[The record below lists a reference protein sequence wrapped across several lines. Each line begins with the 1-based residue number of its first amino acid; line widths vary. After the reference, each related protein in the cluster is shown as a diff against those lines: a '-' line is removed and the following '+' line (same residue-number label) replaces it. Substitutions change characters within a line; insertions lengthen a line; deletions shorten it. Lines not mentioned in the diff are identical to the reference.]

1 MKLIKFLILIQVSLF
16 LNISYANV
24 DFPVTGEMVG
34 RVNFWTKVYT
44 EISTDEAYIHD
55 SEDLTIIYKKVSL
68 PKDRRTRH
76 RLVKKKKTEIKK
88 LINSIAKKNYL
99 KLSKAEQNIADIIGE
114 KTHKELRVLARNI
127 RLQSGL
133 KDRYYKGLK
142 RSYLYL
148 DYIKETFGKLNIPME
163 LVFLPHVESSFNYE
177 AYSKVGAAGIWQFMR
192 ATARIYK
199 LKVSYIIDER
209 RDPLKATVA
218 AAKLLKDNYRL
229 LKSWPLA
236 LTAYNHG
243 PRSIKRAQKK
253 LGTSDI
259 NKIIQGYSGRRFGFA
274 SKNFYATFMATV
286 QISKDPTRY
295 FKAFK
300 PPQRIKF
307 SNLILKK
314 NLTIEDISKAL
325 KINQSTL
332 KQYNPSIRKIA
343 FRSQLYLPKN
353 YELKVP
359 LTNKDQ
365 IKKYE
370 TALSK
375 IENNGDVFD
384 LQRMHIVSRG
394 ESLFDIAR
402 IYRVSMNKII
412 GFNEISNPSRI
423 FPGMKLKIPG
433 KKQKV
438 PKKLPLQ
445 KRKIVLE
452 KKPTIK
458 QEVSSK
464 KYREN
469 QKPGSFVSKVKTFF
483 PAKGADNKLKASLL
497 KTSEDKIPLPL
508 ENLESYHLDLVAIS
522 GDVYQ
527 LTIEDEETLG
537 HFAEWANIK
546 TNSIRTLNQMRM
558 NQGIHRGEK
567 IKVQIKSKE
576 INNFKEQRNKY
587 HILIQ
592 EDFYNSFKIIE
603 QSNYKVRRGDTLSLI
618 LKRNGLPYWFLRKH
632 QKDGELKDSLSV
644 GQLINIPKVEAT
656 Q

>member
-1 MKLIKFLILIQVSLF
+1 MNLIKFLILIQVSLF
-16 LNISYANV
+16 FNISYSNV

-34 RVNFWTKVYT
+34 RVSFWTKVYT
-44 EISTDEAYIHD
+44 EINTDEAYIHD
-55 SEDLTIIYKKVSL
+55 SEDLTIIYKKISL
-68 PKDRRTRH
+68 PKNRKVRN
-76 RLVKKKKTEIKK
+76 RLAKKAKSEIKK
-88 LINSIAKKNYL
+88 IIYSIAKKNYL
-99 KLSKAEQNIADIIGE
+99 NLSKVEQNIADSIGE
-114 KTHKELRVLARNI
+114 KTQKELRELARNI

-148 DYIKETFGKLNIPME
+148 DYIKDTFGKLNIPME

-192 ATARIYK
+192 ATARLYK

-243 PRSIKRAQKK
+243 PRSILRAQRK

-259 NKIIQGYSGRRFGFA
+259 NKIIQGYTGRRFGFA

-286 QISKDPTRY
+286 QISKDPSRY
-295 FKAFK
+295 FKTFT

-307 SNLILKK
+307 STIALKK
-314 NLTIEDISKAL
+314 NFTIEDISKAL
-325 KINQSTL
+325 KLNQSIL
-332 KQYNPSIRKIA
+332 KKYNPSIRKIA
-343 FRSQLYLPKN
+343 FRSQLYLPKKF
-353 YELKVP
+353 ELKVP
-359 LTNKDQ
+359 HTNKDVL
-365 IKKYE
+365 KKYQ

-375 IENNGDVFD
+375 IENNEDAFD

-402 IYRVSMNKII
+402 IYRVSINKII
-412 GFNEISNPSRI
+412 AFNQITNPSRI
-423 FPGMKLKIPG
+423 FPGMKVKIPG
-433 KKQKV
+433 KKQKI
-438 PKKLPLQ
+438 PKAIALK
-445 KRKIVLE
+445 KNKVILE
-452 KKPTIK
+452 NKPTIK
-458 QEVSSK
+458 QEVSSI
-464 KYREN
+464 KYRESH
-469 QKPGSFVSKVKTFF
+469 KTGSFVSKVKSFF
-483 PAKGADNKLKASLL
+483 PAKGSDKKLNGSIL
-497 KTSEDKIPLPL
+497 KTSEDQVPLPL

-567 IKVQIKSKE
+567 IKVLIDSKE

-592 EDFYNSFKIIE
+592 EDFYNSFNITE
-603 QSNYKVRRGDTLSLI
+603 ETQYRVRRGDTLSLI
-618 LKRNGLPYWFLRKH
+618 LKRYGLPYWFLRKH
-632 QKDGELKDSLSV
+632 QKNGILKDSLSV
-644 GQLINIPKVEAT
+644 GQLISIPKVEAKE
-656 Q
+656 